1 MNWQDFWDGEHSI
14 YVNARHR
21 MLHDRRI
28 ASDIADLVP
37 SPAAVVLDYACG
49 EATAADV
56 VARRCGR
63 LILSDAAPSVRAKLA
78 GRYGRNAGIEILD
91 PEAVQALPHASIDLI
106 VVNSLLQYLSRAEL
120 DRLLAAFR
128 PLLKPEG
135 RLVIGDVIP
144 RGRSPL
150 ADAASLLRF
159 GWEGGFLIASALGL
173 AKTFFS
179 DYRKLRA
186 ELGLSFHDAHEML
199 AILDHAGFE
208 ARRLP
213 VNIGHNQGRMTFE
226 AKRA

>member
-1 MNWQDFWDGEHSI
+1 MSWKDFWDGEHSI

-21 MLHDRRI
+21 MLHDRGVAR
-28 ASDIADLVP
+28 DIAELVP
-37 SPAAVVLDYACG
+37 SSDAVVLDYACG

-56 VARRCGR
+56 VARRCAR
-63 LILSDAAPSVRAKLA
+63 LILSDAAPTVRAKLET
-78 GRYGRNAGIEILD
+78 RYRGTKGIEILD
-91 PEAVQALPHASIDLI
+91 PDAVKALPEGSLDLI

-120 DRLLAAFR
+120 DALLAALR
-128 PLLKPEG
+128 PLLKPDG

-150 ADAASLLRF
+150 ADAVSLLRF
-159 GWEGGFLIASALGL
+159 GREGGFLIAAGLGL

-208 ARRLP
+208 ARRRP